1 MKFDC
6 SRWICAALLF
16 LSAGFAP
23 AAQTVL
29 SGHVP
34 AAVAHL
40 NAISAVPATTRLNL
54 AIGLPLRNPAAMERL
69 LQQISDPASPNYR
82 HYLTP
87 EQFTEQ
93 FGPSQDDYERV
104 LNFART
110 NGLTVTATYS
120 NRTVL
125 NVSGA
130 VSDIEKAFHVTMQV
144 YQHPTESRTFYSPNV
159 EPTVNASVPI
169 LSVQGM
175 NNYIL
180 PHPMYHIIPAS
191 NVQPEGG
198 SAPNNGGFMGQDFRN
213 AYLPGVTLKGTGQ
226 TVGLLQFDGFIS
238 SDIRTYENL
247 AGLPNVPL
255 ITELLDGVDGSAGEA
270 NVEVCL
276 DIETSISMAPSLSAV
291 FVFEGEFPDSILSAM
306 VSSGIKQLSSSWGYQ
321 QDATTEQFYKQMIL
335 QGQTFLTASGDG
347 DAWVNIIHPVS
358 FPNLESTNITLVGG
372 TTLTMSGKGVAY
384 VSETAWNSGSVGD
397 FGHNPD
403 GFAGTAGGISTDL
416 GIPSWQQGISM
427 TANLG
432 STTNRNMPDVALTAD
447 NVFVV
452 ANGGQQLTV
461 GGTSCASPLWAG
473 FMALV
478 SQQAATAGNPSVGFL
493 APEVYALAKTASYTN
508 YFHDTITGNNF
519 WDQSPTNFPAVAGYD
534 LCTGLGTPNGKAL
547 IFQLAGRSPRTGFMH
562 LTVDPPSG
570 STLLN
575 STTQTVFVT
584 INDGGFDVTNATVT
598 AVIPGVTNLTLLDN
612 GQAPDAFADD
622 GVYSA
627 TFQVPA
633 AVSSLTMTVT
643 ANATNVV
650 GATNVIYYSAVTV
663 LNDNFAN
670 ATKVPVAGAAYF
682 SNNKFAT
689 LEVGE
694 PAHNGDTN
702 DAASLWWSWTPSTS
716 TNVFIDTIGSQI
728 DTVLAVYTGS
738 TLVTLQ
744 PVAAASGSVSQSQ
757 SAFVSFNAQAGVPY
771 RIAVA
776 SVKSNSVGSL
786 VLHVTPGG
794 QLDSVAPVVSVTS
807 PLSGQSVTTHSILL
821 SGTAFDPT
829 PNASGVSQVF
839 VTGGNGIG
847 TVATGTTNWTAAI
860 FLQPELNIISV
871 YAEDAAGNFSS
882 PVTVEVNYLPP
893 TEANDFFVSATNF
906 QLTGTS
912 GVVSGGNTNA
922 TKENGEP
929 IIAGNAGGKSVW
941 WSFTAPADGVL
952 TLNTTNS
959 TFDTLLGLYTGTNVA
974 ALTLIADN
982 DDAFPGA
989 PGGFSFISQAVK
1001 AGQTYDIDVDGYDA
1015 ASGNISLSYSFSPA
1029 TVYHLVANA
1038 VNGGTVQL
1046 MVTNILGGTTM
1057 LPGQSGNFAAG
1068 SAVILSAI
1076 PFATAQFNNW
1086 SGDVSSSVNPL
1097 TAVVQNN
1104 VNLTAN
1110 FVPFPFTDGFE
1121 SGNLSHLPWTTA
1133 GNAPWF
1139 VQTNIV
1145 DQGMYAAQSGAIT
1158 NSQTSSLILT
1168 TNFNAGLGSFD
1179 FKVSSE
1185 ADWDFLNFSVD
1196 GVLYKQW
1203 SGEIDWANY
1212 TFALNAG
1219 MHTLEW
1225 SYTKDPSLSSGLD
1238 AAFID
1243 DVNLPLG
1250 TPIVPPPQLKLQRQS
1265 DGSLVMTVT
1274 GQGNGQYITQTST
1287 NLVNWQNFSTNTASG
1302 GVIQIIIPANPTNRA
1317 QFYRAFAP

>member
-6 SRWICAALLF
+6 FRLLGAVLLF

-23 AAQTVL
+23 AAQTIL
-29 SGHVP
+29 PGHVP

-40 NAISAVPATTRLNL
+40 NPINAVPATARFNL
-54 AIGLPLRNPAAMERL
+54 AIGLPLRNQAAMEKL

-93 FGPSQDDYERV
+93 FGPSQEDYERV

-110 NGLTVTATYS
+110 NGLTVTATFS
-120 NRTVL
+120 NRMVVA
-125 NVSGA
+125 VSGA
-130 VSDIEKAFHVTMQV
+130 VSDIDKAFQVTMQV

-159 EPTVNASVPI
+159 EPTMDASMPI
-169 LSVQGM
+169 LHVQGL

-180 PHPMYHIIPAS
+180 PHPLLHKVPAAAPPAS
-191 NVQPEGG
+191 G
-198 SAPNNGGFMGQDFRN
+198 SAPSGYYMGRDFRN
-213 AYLPGVTLKGTGQ
+213 AYLPGVSLTGSGQ
-226 TVGLLQFDGFIS
+226 TVGLLQFDGYDPN
-238 SDIRTYENL
+238 DIRTYESQ

-255 ITELLDGVDGSAGEA
+255 QNILLDGFDGSAGV
-270 NVEVCL
+270 NNDEVCL
-276 DIETSISMAPSLSAV
+276 DIETSISMAPGLNSVVL
-291 FVFEGEFPDSILSAM
+291 FEGFNPDSILSAM
-306 VSSGIKQLSSSWGYQ
+306 VAFSFIKQFSASWGYEI
-321 QDATTEQFYKQMIL
+321 DATTEQLYKELAL
-335 QGQTFLTASGDG
+335 QGQTFLNASGDG
-347 DAWVNIIHPVS
+347 DAWVDVIHPIS
-358 FPNLESTNITLVGG
+358 FGCLEDTNITLVGG

-384 VSETAWNSGSVGD
+384 MSEKAWNWGFTGD
-397 FGHNPD
+397 YNWNPD
-403 GFAGTAGGISTDL
+403 GYFGSSGGISTTVN
-416 GIPSWQQGISM
+416 IPSWQQGISM
-427 TANLG
+427 TNNHG
-432 STTNRNMPDVALTAD
+432 STTKRNVPDVALTAD
-447 NVFVV
+447 EVYVV
-452 ANGGQQLTV
+452 YGGGQSGGF

-478 SQQAATAGNPSVGFL
+478 NQQAALSGNPSVGFL
-493 APEVYALAKTASYTN
+493 APTVYALAKTASYTN
-508 YFHDTITGNNF
+508 YFHDTTTGDNT
-519 WDQSPTNFPAVAGYD
+519 WDQSLTNFFAVTGYD

-547 IFQLAGRSPRTGFMH
+547 IFQLAGRSPRTGFMQ

-575 STTQTVFVT
+575 SMTQAVFVT
-584 INDGGFDVTNATVT
+584 INDGGFEVTNATVT
-598 AVIPGVTNLTLLDN
+598 AVIPGVTTLTLLDN
-612 GQAPDAFADD
+612 GQAPDAFAND

-633 AVSSLTMTVT
+633 AISSLTMTVT

-650 GATNVIYYSAVTV
+650 GATNVIYYHAVTM

-670 ATKVPVAGAAYF
+670 ATKVPVAGATYF

-694 PAHNGDTN
+694 PPHDGITN

-728 DTVLAVYTGS
+728 NTVLAVYTGS

-744 PVAAASGSVSQSQ
+744 PVAAASGSVSQS
-757 SAFVSFNAQAGVPY
+757 APAYVSFNAQAGVPY

-776 SVKSNSVGSL
+776 SVSSNSVGSL
-786 VLHVTPGG
+786 ALHVTPGG
-794 QLDSVAPVVSVTS
+794 QLDSVSPAVSIAS

-821 SGTAFDPT
+821 SGAAFDPT
-829 PNASGVSQVF
+829 PNASGVSLVF
-839 VTGGNGIG
+839 VTGGNGVG

-882 PVTVEVNYLPP
+882 PMTVEVNYLAP
-893 TEANDFFVSATNF
+893 TEPNDFFVNAIA
-906 QLTGTS
+906 LTGTS

-922 TKENGEP
+922 TKEDGEP

-941 WSFTAPADGVL
+941 WSFKAPVDGVL

-974 ALTLIADN
+974 ALTPIADN
-982 DDAFPGA
+982 DDAYPGA

-1001 AGQTYDIDVDGYDA
+1001 SGQTYDIDVDGYDA
-1015 ASGNISLSYSFSPA
+1015 AFGNVSLSYSFSPA
-1029 TVYHLVANA
+1029 TLYHLVAGTTS
-1038 VNGGTVQL
+1038 GGTVQL
-1046 MVTNILGGTTM
+1046 MVTNILGGTTV
-1057 LPGQSGNFAAG
+1057 LPGQSGDFASG

-1076 PFATAQFNNW
+1076 PFATSQFNNW
-1086 SGDVSSSVNPL
+1086 SGSVSSSANPL
-1097 TAVVQNN
+1097 TVVVQNN

-1110 FVPFPFTDGFE
+1110 FIALPFTDGFE

-1145 DQGMYAAQSGAIT
+1145 DQGIYAAQSGAIT

-1168 TNFNAGLGSFD
+1168 TNFTAGLGSFD

-1203 SGEIDWANY
+1203 SGEVDWANY

-1225 SYTKDPSLSSGLD
+1225 SYTKDPSLISGLD

-1250 TPIVPPPQLKLQRQS
+1250 APIIPPPQLHLQRQS

-1302 GVIQIIIPANPTNRA
+1302 GIIQITIPANPHNRA

>member
-6 SRWICAALLF
+6 SRLLGVVLLF

-23 AAQTVL
+23 AAQTIL
-29 SGHVP
+29 PGHVP

-40 NAISAVPATTRLNL
+40 NAISAVPATARLNL
-54 AIGLPLRNPAAMERL
+54 AIGLPLRNQAAMELL

-93 FGPSQDDYERV
+93 FGPSQEDYERV

-110 NGLTVTATYS
+110 NGLTVTATFS
-120 NRTVL
+120 NRMVVD
-125 NVSGA
+125 VSGA
-130 VSDIEKAFHVTMQV
+130 VPDIEKTFSVTMEV

-159 EPTVNASVPI
+159 EPTVDASLPI

-191 NVQPEGG
+191 QVQPQGG
-198 SAPNNGGFMGQDFRN
+198 SAPNNGGYMGQDFRN
-213 AYLPGVTLKGTGQ
+213 AYLPGVTLKGNGQ
-226 TVGLLQFDGFIS
+226 VVGLLQFDGFNS
-238 SDIRTYENL
+238 SDIRTYEGL
-247 AGLPNVPL
+247 AGLPNV
-255 ITELLDGVDGSAGEA
+255 LLETGLFDGVDGSAGVN

-276 DIETSISMAPSLSAV
+276 DIETSISMAPGLSAV
-291 FVFEGEFPDSILSAM
+291 VVFEGRLPDSILSAM
-306 VSSGIKQLSSSWGYQ
+306 VSTGIPQLSSSWGYQ
-321 QDATTEQFYKQMIL
+321 QDATTEQLYKQMIL

-347 DAWVNIIHPVS
+347 DAWVKIVHPVS
-358 FPNLESTNITLVGG
+358 FPNLESTNLTLVGG
-372 TTLTMSGKGVAY
+372 TTLTMKGNGVSY
-384 VSETAWNSGSVGD
+384 VSEKAWNSGAVGD

-403 GFAGTAGGISTDL
+403 GYSGTAGGISTDL

-427 TANLG
+427 TNNLG

-493 APEVYALAKTASYTN
+493 APAVYALAKTSSYTN
-508 YFHDTITGNNF
+508 YFHDTTTGDNT
-519 WDQSPTNFPAVAGYD
+519 WDQSTNKFFAVPGYD

-547 IFQLAGRSPRTGFMH
+547 IFQLAGRSPRTGFMQ

-575 STTQTVFVT
+575 STTQAVFVT
-584 INDGGFDVTNATVT
+584 INDGGFEVTNATVT
-598 AVIPGVTNLTLLDN
+598 AVIPGVTTLTLLDN
-612 GQAPDAFADD
+612 GQPPDAFADD

-633 AVSSLTMTVT
+633 AVNSLTMTVA

-650 GATNVIYYSAVTV
+650 GATNVIYYHAVTV

-670 ATKVPVAGAAYF
+670 ASKVPVAGATYF

-689 LEVGE
+689 IEAGE
-694 PAHNGDTN
+694 PPHDGITN
-702 DAASLWWSWTPSTS
+702 DAASLWWSWTPLIS

-738 TLVTLQ
+738 ALTMLQ
-744 PVAAASGSVSQSQ
+744 TQQVAAASGSVSQSQ
-757 SAFVSFNAQAGVPY
+757 PAFVSFNAQAGVPY

-776 SVKSNSVGSL
+776 SVSSNSVGSL
-786 VLHVTPGG
+786 VLHITPGG
-794 QLDSVAPVVSVTS
+794 QLDTVAPVVSVTS

-829 PNASGVSQVF
+829 PTANGVSL
-839 VTGGNGIG
+839 VTVSVNGIS
-847 TVATGTTNWTAAI
+847 TIATGTTNWTVAV
-860 FLQPELNIISV
+860 LLKPELNIISLF
-871 YAEDAAGNFSS
+871 AQDAAGNVSS
-882 PVTVEVNYLPP
+882 PANVEVNYLAP
-893 TEANDFFVSATNF
+893 TEPNDFFVNAIT
-906 QLTGTS
+906 LTGTS

-922 TKENGEP
+922 IKEDGEP

-941 WSFTAPADGVL
+941 WSFKAPADGVL

-974 ALTLIADN
+974 ALTPIADN
-982 DDAFPGA
+982 DDAYPGA
-989 PGGFSFISQAVK
+989 SGGFSFISQAVK
-1001 AGQTYDIDVDGYDA
+1001 SGQIYDIDVDGYNA
-1015 ASGNISLSYSFSPA
+1015 AFGNVSLSYSFSPA
-1029 TVYHLVANA
+1029 TVYHLVAGA
-1038 VNGGTVQL
+1038 TSGGTVQL
-1046 MVTNILGGTTM
+1046 MVTNVLGGTTM
-1057 LPGQSGNFAAG
+1057 LPGQSADFAAG
-1068 SAVILSAI
+1068 SAVILSAL
-1076 PFATAQFNNW
+1076 PFATSQFNNW
-1086 SGDVSSSVNPL
+1086 SGSVSSSANPL
-1097 TAVVQNN
+1097 VVVVQNN

-1110 FVPFPFTDGFE
+1110 FIALPFTDGFE

-1139 VQTNIV
+1139 VQTNVV

-1168 TNFNAGLGSFD
+1168 TNFTAGLGSFD

-1203 SGEIDWANY
+1203 SGEVDWANY

-1225 SYTKDPSLSSGLD
+1225 SYTKDPSLISGLD

-1250 TPIVPPPQLKLQRQS
+1250 APIIPPPQLHLQRQS

-1302 GVIQIIIPANPTNRA
+1302 GVIQITIPANPHNRA